1 MSAIKTY
8 ILAPNFS
15 YHPNT
20 SICIGDIVQDPSDPT
35 KPLSG
40 PPDPLALNTESHLDY
55 NAKLSKHETHSL
67 NGSIWAKFLETVNTR
82 ISGGVSDDVLD
93 KYTMDRLETIY
104 YKKQPTDEEAT
115 ERVKHNKV
123 KSAINSGVFGKKPV
137 YIITGLKVARG
148 FRLESRETSTAE
160 RNTTLEVP
168 VSSKD
173 GVGADI
179 SLSST
184 GGVQQYH
191 RSGQDIIF
199 AYQLHIVKHK
209 GWRQKDVDISV
220 YKPKAAFLNEDG
232 EVVEE
237 ELV

>member
-1 MSAIKTY
+1 M
-8 ILAPNFS
+8 
-15 YHPNT
+15 
-20 SICIGDIVQDPSDPT
+20 
-35 KPLSG
+35 SG
-40 PPDPLALNTESHLDY
+40 PQDSLALNTESHLDY
-55 NAKLSKHETHSL
+55 DAKLSKHETHFL
-67 NGSIWAKFLETVNTR
+67 NGSIWAKFLETVNAR

-115 ERVKHNKV
+115 ERVKHIRKEACLHDNGSQS
-123 KSAINSGVFGKKPV
+123 SARLQSGKP
-137 YIITGLKVARG
+137 GNFNG
-148 FRLESRETSTAE
+148 
-160 RNTTLEVP
+160 EVP
-168 VSSKD
+168 VPSED

-209 GWRQKDVDISV
+209 GWRQKDVDINV

-232 EVVEE
+232 GVVEE
-237 ELV
+237 ELVETYAATEEDVRVFDEMPVEVLSATGGDEPCICMVFNAVAIPQAKQAFVP